1 MRHVQ
6 PHFRISRLIR
16 PSSATLVHVTE
27 LRLDGKTED
36 GLYLSL
42 HDNDGNEF
50 TVRVSDTLR
59 ATVNQQR
66 LMAVPSNDEPTIS
79 IKEIQRLLRAG
90 QSAEQIARENNTTI
104 EKVERFAGPIL
115 SERIYIID
123 QAQQIVIRKEGGR
136 DAVTLLA
143 TVISRLAPRDID
155 SSELSWD
162 TWRLEDGTWTLEL
175 HYPNSSGIGIAQW
188 SFDSILRT
196 VTSMDENARWMMG
209 DDPAPRQLPTPA
221 LIPTESSHPSERRII
236 DVYSEFRKES
246 PDQDIEEDIAP
257 VREVPRLAVIREEPD
272 DEATRDGITARA
284 KVPSWDEIMFG
295 IKPEDSK

>member
-1 MRHVQ
+1 
-6 PHFRISRLIR
+6 
-16 PSSATLVHVTE
+16 VTE

-66 LMAVPSNDEPTIS
+66 LMAVPTNDEPTVS

-90 QSAEQIARENNTTI
+90 QTAEQIARDNNTTI

-123 QAQQIVIRKEGGR
+123 QAQQIVIRKEGAR
-136 DAVTLLA
+136 DAVTLLG
-143 TVISRLAPRDID
+143 TVISRLAPRNID

-162 TWRLEDGTWTLEL
+162 TWRSEDGTWTLEL

-188 SFDSILRT
+188 NFDSILRT

-221 LIPTESSHPSERRII
+221 LVPTESSHPSERRII
-236 DVYSEFRKES
+236 DVYSEFRNQS
-246 PDQDIEEDIAP
+246 PDQELEEVIEP

-295 IKPEDSK
+295 IKPEDGK

>member
-1 MRHVQ
+1 M
-6 PHFRISRLIR
+6 
-16 PSSATLVHVTE
+16 TE
-27 LRLDGKTED
+27 LRLGGKTED

-66 LMAVPSNDEPTIS
+66 LMAVPSNDEPSIS
-79 IKEIQRLLRAG
+79 IREIQRLLRAG
-90 QSAEQIARENNTTI
+90 QTPEQIARENDTTI

-123 QAQQIVIRKEGGR
+123 QAQQIVIRKEGAR
-136 DAVTLLA
+136 DAVTLLG
-143 TVISRLAPRDID
+143 TIVSRLAPRNID

-162 TWRLEDGTWTLEL
+162 TWRLENGTWILEL

-188 SFDSILRT
+188 NFDSLLRT
-196 VTSMDENARWMMG
+196 IASMDENARWMMG
-209 DDPAPRQLPTPA
+209 DEPAPRQLPTPA
-221 LIPTESSHPSERRII
+221 LVPTESSHPSERRII
-236 DVYSEFRKES
+236 DAYSEFRRES
-246 PDQDIEEDIAP
+246 LIEELDQKLEEEIEP
-257 VREVPRLAVIREEPD
+257 IREVPRLAVIREEPD

-295 IKPEDSK
+295 IKPEDGK

>member
-1 MRHVQ
+1 VD
-6 PHFRISRLIR
+6 
-16 PSSATLVHVTE
+16 VTE

-66 LMAVPSNDEPTIS
+66 LMAVPSNDEPTVS

-90 QSAEQIARENNTTI
+90 QTAEQVARENNTTI

-136 DAVTLLA
+136 DAVTLLG
-143 TVISRLAPRDID
+143 TVISRLAPRNID

-175 HYPNSSGIGIAQW
+175 HYPNSSGTGIAQW

-196 VTSMDENARWMMG
+196 VASMDENARWMMG

-221 LIPTESSHPSERRII
+221 LVPTESSHPSERRII

-246 PDQDIEEDIAP
+246 PDQELEEYIEP

-295 IKPEDSK
+295 IKPEDGK

>member
-1 MRHVQ
+1 M
-6 PHFRISRLIR
+6 
-16 PSSATLVHVTE
+16 TE
-27 LRLDGKTED
+27 LRLNGKTED

-50 TVRVSDTLR
+50 TIRVSDTLR

-66 LMAVPSNDEPTIS
+66 LMAVPTNPEPSVS

-90 QSAEQIARENNTTI
+90 QAAEQIAREHEISI

-136 DAVTLLA
+136 DAVTLLGV
-143 TVISRLAPRDID
+143 VISRLAPRNID

-162 TWRLEDGTWTLEL
+162 TWRLEDGTWTIEL
-175 HYPNSSGIGIAQW
+175 HYPNNTGVGIAQW
-188 SFDSILRT
+188 SFDATLRT
-196 VTSMDENARWMMG
+196 VISMDENARWMMG
-209 DDPAPRQLPTPA
+209 DEPTPRQLPTPG
-221 LIPTESSHPSERRII
+221 LVPTEASHPSERRVI
-236 DVYSEFRKES
+236 DVYSEYRKEILTEE
-246 PDQDIEEDIAP
+246 IEEEIEP
-257 VREVPRLAVIREEPD
+257 IREVPRLAVIREEPD
-272 DEATRDGITARA
+272 DEAARDGITARA

-295 IKPEDSK
+295 IKPEDKQP

>member
-1 MRHVQ
+1 
-6 PHFRISRLIR
+6 
-16 PSSATLVHVTE
+16 VTE

-66 LMAVPSNDEPTIS
+66 LMAVPANDEPTVS

-90 QSAEQIARENNTTI
+90 QTAEQIARDNNTTI

-136 DAVTLLA
+136 DAVTLLG
-143 TVISRLAPRDID
+143 TVISRLAPRNID

-175 HYPNSSGIGIAQW
+175 RYPNSSGIGIAQW
-188 SFDSILRT
+188 NFDSILRT

-221 LIPTESSHPSERRII
+221 LVPTESSHPSERRII
-236 DVYSEFRKES
+236 DVYSEFRKET
-246 PDQDIEEDIAP
+246 PDQELEEEIEPI
-257 VREVPRLAVIREEPD
+257 REVPRLAVIREEPD

>member
-1 MRHVQ
+1 
-6 PHFRISRLIR
+6 
-16 PSSATLVHVTE
+16 
-27 LRLDGKTED
+27 
-36 GLYLSL
+36 
-42 HDNDGNEF
+42 
-50 TVRVSDTLR
+50 
-59 ATVNQQR
+59 
-66 LMAVPSNDEPTIS
+66 MAVPSSDEPSIS

-90 QSAEQIARENNTTI
+90 QTAEQIASENNTTI

-136 DAVTLLA
+136 DAVTLLG
-143 TVISRLAPRDID
+143 TVISRLAPRNID

-209 DDPAPRQLPTPA
+209 DDPAPRQLPTAA

-236 DVYSEFRKES
+236 DVYSEFRKETIE
-246 PDQDIEEDIAP
+246 DEIEEEIEP
-257 VREVPRLAVIREEPD
+257 IREVPRLAVIREEPD

-295 IKPEDSK
+295 IKPEDPKN

>member
-1 MRHVQ
+1 M
-6 PHFRISRLIR
+6 
-16 PSSATLVHVTE
+16 TE

-66 LMAVPSNDEPTIS
+66 LMAVPANDEPTVS

-90 QSAEQIARENNTTI
+90 QTAEQIARDNNTTI

-136 DAVTLLA
+136 DAVTLLG
-143 TVISRLAPRDID
+143 TVISRLAPRNID

-188 SFDSILRT
+188 NFDSILCT

-221 LIPTESSHPSERRII
+221 MIPTESSHPSERRII

-246 PDQDIEEDIAP
+246 PDQELDEEIEP

-295 IKPEDSK
+295 IKPEDPKN

>member
-1 MRHVQ
+1 
-6 PHFRISRLIR
+6 
-16 PSSATLVHVTE
+16 VTE
-27 LRLDGKTED
+27 LRLNGKTED

-42 HDNDGNEF
+42 HDNAGQEF

-66 LMAVPSNDEPTIS
+66 LMAVPSNDEPSIS

-90 QSAEQIARENNTTI
+90 QTAEQIARENSTTI

-123 QAQQIVIRKEGGR
+123 QAQQIAIRKEGGR
-136 DAVTLLA
+136 DAVTLLGV
-143 TVISRLAPRDID
+143 VISRLAPRNID

-162 TWRLEDGTWTLEL
+162 TWRLEDGTWTIEL
-175 HYPNSSGIGIAQW
+175 HHPNSSGVGIAQW
-188 SFDSILRT
+188 NFDTTLRT

-209 DDPAPRQLPTPA
+209 DEPAPRQLPTAA

-236 DVYSEFRKES
+236 DVYSEFRKE
-246 PDQDIEEDIAP
+246 DLHDEIEEEIEP
-257 VREVPRLAVIREEPD
+257 IREVPRLAVIREEPD
-272 DEATRDGITARA
+272 DEASRDGITARA

-295 IKPEDSK
+295 IKPEEPKN

>member
-1 MRHVQ
+1 M
-6 PHFRISRLIR
+6 
-16 PSSATLVHVTE
+16 TE

-66 LMAVPSNDEPTIS
+66 LMAVPANDEPTVS

-90 QSAEQIARENNTTI
+90 QTAEQIARDNNTTI

-136 DAVTLLA
+136 DAVTLLG
-143 TVISRLAPRDID
+143 TVISRLAPRNID

-188 SFDSILRT
+188 NFDSILRT
-196 VTSMDENARWMMG
+196 ITSMDENARWMMG

-221 LIPTESSHPSERRII
+221 MIPTESSHPSERRII

-246 PDQDIEEDIAP
+246 PDQELDEEIEP

-295 IKPEDSK
+295 IKPEDPKN

>member
-1 MRHVQ
+1 
-6 PHFRISRLIR
+6 
-16 PSSATLVHVTE
+16 VTE
-27 LRLDGKTED
+27 LRLGGKTED

-66 LMAVPSNDEPTIS
+66 LMAVPSNDEPTVS

-90 QSAEQIARENNTTI
+90 QTAEQVARENNTTI

-136 DAVTLLA
+136 DAVTLLG
-143 TVISRLAPRDID
+143 TVISRLAPRNID

-175 HYPNSSGIGIAQW
+175 HYPNSSGTGIAQW

-221 LIPTESSHPSERRII
+221 LVPTESSHPSERRII

-246 PDQDIEEDIAP
+246 PDQELDEDIEP

-295 IKPEDSK
+295 IKPEDGK

>member
-1 MRHVQ
+1 M
-6 PHFRISRLIR
+6 
-16 PSSATLVHVTE
+16 HVTE

-66 LMAVPSNDEPTIS
+66 LMAVPSSDEPSIS

-90 QSAEQIARENNTTI
+90 QTAEQIARENNTTI

-136 DAVTLLA
+136 DAVTLLG
-143 TVISRLAPRDID
+143 TVISRLAPRNID

-162 TWRLEDGTWTLEL
+162 TWR
-175 HYPNSSGIGIAQW
+175 
-188 SFDSILRT
+188 
-196 VTSMDENARWMMG
+196 
-209 DDPAPRQLPTPA
+209 
-221 LIPTESSHPSERRII
+221 
-236 DVYSEFRKES
+236 
-246 PDQDIEEDIAP
+246 
-257 VREVPRLAVIREEPD
+257 
-272 DEATRDGITARA
+272 
-284 KVPSWDEIMFG
+284 
-295 IKPEDSK
+295 

>member
-1 MRHVQ
+1 
-6 PHFRISRLIR
+6 
-16 PSSATLVHVTE
+16 VTE

-66 LMAVPSNDEPTIS
+66 LMAVPTNDEPTVS

-90 QSAEQIARENNTTI
+90 QTAEQIARDNNTTI

-123 QAQQIVIRKEGGR
+123 QAQQIVIRKEGAR
-136 DAVTLLA
+136 DAVTLFG
-143 TVISRLAPRDID
+143 TVISRLAPRNID

-188 SFDSILRT
+188 NFDSILRT

-221 LIPTESSHPSERRII
+221 LVPTESSHPSERRII
-236 DVYSEFRKES
+236 DVYSEFRNQS
-246 PDQDIEEDIAP
+246 PDQELEEVIEP

-295 IKPEDSK
+295 IKPEDGK

>member
-1 MRHVQ
+1 M
-6 PHFRISRLIR
+6 
-16 PSSATLVHVTE
+16 TE
-27 LRLDGKTED
+27 LRLGGKTED

-42 HDNDGNEF
+42 HDIDGNEF

-90 QSAEQIARENNTTI
+90 QTAEQIARDNNTTI

-136 DAVTLLA
+136 DAVTLLG
-143 TVISRLAPRDID
+143 TVISRLAPRNID

-188 SFDSILRT
+188 NFDSILRT
-196 VTSMDENARWMMG
+196 ITSMDENARWMMG

-246 PDQDIEEDIAP
+246 PDQELDEEIEP

-295 IKPEDSK
+295 IKPEDGK

>member
-1 MRHVQ
+1 M
-6 PHFRISRLIR
+6 
-16 PSSATLVHVTE
+16 LVSE
-27 LRLDGKTED
+27 LRLNGKTED

-50 TVRVSDTLR
+50 TIRVSDTLR

-66 LMAVPSNDEPTIS
+66 LMAVPTNPEPS
-79 IKEIQRLLRAG
+79 
-90 QSAEQIARENNTTI
+90 I

-136 DAVTLLA
+136 EAVTLLGV
-143 TVISRLAPRDID
+143 VISRLAPRNID

-162 TWRLEDGTWTLEL
+162 TWRLEDGTWTIEL
-175 HYPNSSGIGIAQW
+175 HYPNNTGVGIAQW
-188 SFDSILRT
+188 SFDATLRT

-209 DDPAPRQLPTPA
+209 DEPTPRQLPTPG
-221 LIPTESSHPSERRII
+221 LVPTEASHPSERRVI
-236 DVYSEFRKES
+236 DVYSEYRKEIL
-246 PDQDIEEDIAP
+246 PDEIEEEIEP
-257 VREVPRLAVIREEPD
+257 IREVPRLAVIREEPD
-272 DEATRDGITARA
+272 DEASRDGITARA

-295 IKPEDSK
+295 IKPEDKQP

>member
-1 MRHVQ
+1 M
-6 PHFRISRLIR
+6 
-16 PSSATLVHVTE
+16 TE

-66 LMAVPSNDEPTIS
+66 LMAVPTNDEPTVS

-90 QSAEQIARENNTTI
+90 QTAEQIARDNNTTI

-123 QAQQIVIRKEGGR
+123 QAQQIVIRKEGAR
-136 DAVTLLA
+136 DAVTLFG
-143 TVISRLAPRDID
+143 TVISRLAPRNID

-188 SFDSILRT
+188 NFDSILRT

-221 LIPTESSHPSERRII
+221 LVPTESSHPSERRII
-236 DVYSEFRKES
+236 DVYSEFRNQS
-246 PDQDIEEDIAP
+246 PDQELEEVIEP

-295 IKPEDSK
+295 IKPEDGK